1 MLSIFNKYCHT
12 FETMIYPVKILSDN
26 RKKSWAGHW
35 AFSFNDVIVF
45 HLGKEFD
52 NSVKSIIGA
61 DIDYTKEENK
71 IILKHYHI
79 VDEGNT
85 SLNET
90 NIEKEADK
98 IISNMKTRYS
108 GTGYNA
114 SVNNCQ
120 TFAVGLF
127 NAATG
132 RNLVVSESG
141 NQGSRSVVGDTIFA
155 ITDKRGTRGTFCSIT
170 VVILFLLV
178 TIAVLLYTIYAY
190 RQVSNKIS
198 LYDVLLL
205 KKKEKV

>member
-1 MLSIFNKYCHT
+1 
-12 FETMIYPVKILSDN
+12 MIYPVKILSDN

-35 AFSFNDVIVF
+35 VFSFNDVIVF
-45 HLGKEFD
+45 HLGKDFD

-61 DIDYTKEENK
+61 DIDYTKEENQ
-71 IILKHYHI
+71 IILKNYHI

-85 SLNET
+85 SLNE
-90 NIEKEADK
+90 ADK
-98 IISNMKTRYS
+98 IILNMKTRYS

-141 NQGSRSVVGDTIFA
+141 NQGSRSVVGNTIVA
-155 ITDKRGTRGTFCSIT
+155 ITDKRGTRGTFCSIIA
-170 VVILFLLV
+170 VILFLFA

-190 RQVSNKIS
+190 MQVSNKIP

-205 KKKEKV
+205 KHKEKV